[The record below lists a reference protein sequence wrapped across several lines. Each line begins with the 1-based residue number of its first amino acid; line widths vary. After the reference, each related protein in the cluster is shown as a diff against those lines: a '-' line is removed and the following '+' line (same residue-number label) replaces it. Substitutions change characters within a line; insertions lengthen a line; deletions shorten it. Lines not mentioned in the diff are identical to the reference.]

1 MDLTSLSGQQ
11 NTASLTLCRVIQAPS
26 GVTIHLERR
35 SNMDQIKIGSLLKEL
50 RNEHNLSQEQLAE
63 KFNVSS
69 RSISRWENGNT
80 MPDIS
85 IMIELADFYD
95 IDIREL
101 LSGERKSDKMDK
113 NLKETL
119 VMVADYTEEEKAKIL
134 KKVYICGQGT
144 LITSVLSMILYFIT
158 YGRDTGIVLTPF
170 LLILATGIFGINTVM
185 AVLQLKGKMS
195 KARNKKLIGISVAIW
210 VTIAVIILFF
220 MTFILPKIL
229 FNIYVANGG
238 VV

>member
-1 MDLTSLSGQQ
+1 
-11 NTASLTLCRVIQAPS
+11 
-26 GVTIHLERR
+26 
-35 SNMDQIKIGSLLKEL
+35 MDQIKIGSLLREL

-85 IMIELADFYD
+85 IMIELADYYD

-101 LSGERKSDKMDK
+101 LSGERKSDKMDE

-134 KKVYICGQGT
+134 KKVYICGQGS
-144 LITSVLSMILYFIT
+144 LICSVALMLVFFINP
-158 YGRDTGIVLTPF
+158 YLGYNLALTPF
-170 LLILATGIFGINTVM
+170 LLILACGIFAINTIM
-185 AVLQLKGKMS
+185 AGLQLKGRMS
-195 KARNKKLIGISVAIW
+195 KERNKKMIRITVAIW
-210 VTIAVIILFF
+210 VVITVLILIFV
-220 MTFILPKIL
+220 TFILPGIL
-229 FNIYVANGG
+229 VNVMGL
-238 VV
+238 